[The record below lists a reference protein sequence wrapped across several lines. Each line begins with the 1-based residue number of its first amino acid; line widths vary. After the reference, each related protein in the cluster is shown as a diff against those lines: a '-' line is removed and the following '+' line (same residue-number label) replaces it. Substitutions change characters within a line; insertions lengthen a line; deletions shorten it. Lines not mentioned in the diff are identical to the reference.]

1 VDPYVKN
8 PSAAVN
14 PGPFREGD
22 RVRLLWGFTPVE
34 GTVIEDRGNRG
45 VGGRRFY
52 RVRIQLDNNI
62 TDPIETER
70 PVDDLTLVAR
80 PPTPTRKRRRGKRAG
95 DDPGETPTEVGPS
108 PS

>member
-1 VDPYVKN
+1 VDPSVKN
-8 PSAAVN
+8 LSAAPN
-14 PGPFREGD
+14 PGPFRVGD
-22 RVRLLWGFTPVE
+22 RVRLLLGLTPVE

-52 RVRIQLDNNI
+52 RVRLQLDDI

-80 PPTPTRKRRRGKRAG
+80 PSTPSRKRRRGKRAS
-95 DDPGETPTEVGPS
+95 DDPDEGPGRVGSGPS
-108 PS
+108 